1 MDCEIRLDHIAIP
14 PGRRTVDPDA
24 VTNLKKSIA
33 VLGLQYRVTVRKRD
47 DAYVLVAGA
56 HRLEAFR
63 QLGKERI
70 PATVVDFDEF
80 QAELFEIAE
89 NLVRNQLSPAQQA
102 AAFARQKVNY
112 EELHPETKHGA
123 IGKGRVING
132 AVKAE
137 RYTKLAADAT
147 GISEAAVQRWVH
159 RGETLGQELLGKIVG
174 TSLDVGTELDGLIK
188 LPAAELLILVDRAM
202 AGEAV
207 SAVKAQAA
215 QFPVAER
222 QALVDRAAAG
232 ENATAQPPTKPA
244 AAAGALKAPPIDG
257 GAARVVDKVEDKAP
271 ARPAASTEVE
281 SGAQPMASDDP
292 DEVLRLA
299 NALLAQADGLLNSWQ
314 KLYERNDDA
323 VAEDGKLAKAFI
335 VQADIAIAAASYLVG
350 PVTRDVVE
358 KAQDVISEWQ
368 NFLQEL
374 EAEGPILDEDAA

>member
-1 MDCEIRLDHIAIP
+1 MDCEIRLDHIAIT
-14 PGRRTVDPDA
+14 PGRRAVDPDA
-24 VTNLKKSIA
+24 VMSLKKSIA
-33 VLGLQYRVTVRKRD
+33 ALGLQHRVTVRKRD

-102 AAFARQKVNY
+102 TVFARQKVNY

-123 IGKGRVING
+123 IGKGRVNG
-132 AVKAE
+132 AAKAE
-137 RYTKLAADAT
+137 RYTKLAAYAT
-147 GISEAAVQRWVH
+147 GISEAAVQRCAH

-174 TSLDVGTELDGLIK
+174 TSLDVGTEIDALIK
-188 LPAAELLILVDRAM
+188 LSAAERSALVDQTM
-202 AGEAV
+202 SGEAV
-207 SAVKAQAA
+207 SAVRAQAA
-215 QFPVAER
+215 QSVEADFITSADEIAPTAKAAQSAKSEVRPVVSVVDEVER
-222 QALVDRAAAG
+222 KAVSSV
-232 ENATAQPPTKPA
+232 KPA
-244 AAAGALKAPPIDG
+244 PAVGV
-257 GAARVVDKVEDKAP
+257 GAALGQP
-271 ARPAASTEVE
+271 IAAS
-281 SGAQPMASDDP
+281 SDDP
-292 DEVLRLA
+292 NDVLHLA

-323 VAEDGKLAKAFI
+323 SANGGTLAKAFI

-358 KAQDVISEWQ
+358 KARDVVREWQ
-368 NFLQEL
+368 DFLRDL
-374 EAEGPILDEDAA
+374 EAERRILDEDAA

>member
-14 PGRRTVDPDA
+14 LGRRAVDADA

-33 VLGLQYRVTVRKRD
+33 ALGLQHRVTVRKRD

-89 NLVRNQLSPAQQA
+89 NLVRDQLSPAQQA
-102 AAFARQKVNY
+102 AAFARQKARYQAV
-112 EELHPETKHGA
+112 HPETVQGV
-123 IGKGRVING
+123 IGRGRELNG
-132 AVKAE
+132 KAE
-137 RYTKLAADAT
+137 RYTKVAADAT
-147 GISEAAVQRWVH
+147 GISETAVQRWAH
-159 RGETLGQELLGKIVG
+159 RGETLGQDLLRKIIG
-174 TSLDVGTELDGLIK
+174 TSLDVGTEIDAPIK
-188 LPAAELLILVDRAM
+188 LPAAELLVLVEQAM

-222 QALVDRAAAG
+222 QALIDRAAAG

-244 AAAGALKAPPIDG
+244 AAAGALKAPLIDG
-257 GAARVVDKVEDKAP
+257 GAAGVLAPPVVDKVEGKAP

-292 DEVLRLA
+292 NEVLRLA

-323 VAEDGKLAKAFI
+323 SANDGTLAKAFI
-335 VQADIAIAAASYLVG
+335 AQADIANCGGQLSRWPGHA
-350 PVTRDVVE
+350 RCCR
-358 KAQDVISEWQ
+358 
-368 NFLQEL
+368 
-374 EAEGPILDEDAA
+374 EGPGCHQ